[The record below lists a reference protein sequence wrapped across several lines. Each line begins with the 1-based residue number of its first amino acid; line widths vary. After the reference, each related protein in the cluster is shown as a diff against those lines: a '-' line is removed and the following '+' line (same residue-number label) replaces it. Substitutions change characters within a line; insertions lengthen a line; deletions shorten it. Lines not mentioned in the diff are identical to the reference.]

1 MQNNNQ
7 MTDIAAGIEEEIND
21 QFSVAIEDEPVEV
34 KSDIFFYEVVLGSA
48 FGLFLLVTIRNGRLV

>member
-1 MQNNNQ
+1 